1 MYIYGTMSD
10 AIRIVGI
17 YAKRMALQIGDEPTY
32 FAVDEDWFDSF
43 RLVAQWLEYN
53 EDLTTDD
60 LPEGRKVLEI
70 SCIFRPA
77 VDREPNRFVERT
89 IDAVLEEFFRDGGLA
104 RVRKSRYDSVGE
116 FIGRAGRGRSR
127 AVPEAVS
134 GYAIELRS
142 RSRGSVSVAT
152 RLPPAPNNPTNA
164 STAIPS
170 RPPPSPEKR

>member
-1 MYIYGTMSD
+1 MAMFRGSVYIYGTMSD

-77 VDREPNRFVERT
+77 VDGEPNRFVERT
-89 IDAVLEEFFRDGGLA
+89 IDAVLEEFFRDGGRPESGNPESIPWASSSGKLDEA
-104 RVRKSRYDSVGE
+104 KSSGSGSGFRVR
-116 FIGRAGRGRSR
+116 
-127 AVPEAVS
+127 
-134 GYAIELRS
+134 
-142 RSRGSVSVAT
+142 
-152 RLPPAPNNPTNA
+152 N
-164 STAIPS
+164 
-170 RPPPSPEKR
+170 

>member
-1 MYIYGTMSD
+1 MAMFRGSVYIYGTMSD

-89 IDAVLEEFFRDGGLA
+89 IDAVLEEFFRDGGRPESGNPDTIPWASSSGELDEDEVE
-104 RVRKSRYDSVGE
+104 RFRKRFPGTQLS
-116 FIGRAGRGRSR
+116 
-127 AVPEAVS
+127 
-134 GYAIELRS
+134 
-142 RSRGSVSVAT
+142 
-152 RLPPAPNNPTNA
+152 
-164 STAIPS
+164 
-170 RPPPSPEKR
+170 